1 MLYEVITI
9 ENTHNRAGG
18 VIFPQDEVERIC
30 QAAREHE
37 VASYLDGARLWNT
50 AVALNRPTA
59 ELAAPFD
66 LVSVALSKGLG
77 APGGSL
83 LAGSKALI
91 RITSYNVCYTKL
103 LRVLS
108 EMIRVTRPGG
118 RVGVIVRA
126 FDIPFFFNLPLSPEV
141 KAIAENNCHGG
152 SAGSKGCD
160 NASLYR
166 RFQMARNNF
175 V

>member
-1 MLYEVITI
+1 VMEEVD
-9 ENTHNRAGG
+9 A
-18 VIFPQDEVERIC
+18 D
-30 QAAREHE
+30 
-37 VASYLDGARLWNT
+37 
-50 AVALNRPTA
+50 
-59 ELAAPFD
+59 
-66 LVSVALSKGLG
+66 K
-77 APGGSL
+77 
-83 LAGSKALI
+83 
-91 RITSYNVCYTKL
+91 
-103 LRVLS
+103 VLS

-166 RFQMARNNF
+166 RFQMANLVDVKMFPHLAAF
-175 V
+175 VRPWALDFFQGIILPLLNEGQKAEWHQARVQAEEEGTLFASFPHHCAVGTKPA